1 MMKNP
6 RGNCSGIY
14 VFEGIDNVGKSTVV
28 AKVKEKLDQSL
39 KCNCLIVTFPGNE
52 FRTLG
57 SLVYDIHHNQTKYF
71 DLPLNETSLQLL
83 HIASHI
89 DLIQR
94 KLSNLNLE
102 QDIVLMDRYWWSMYT
117 YGLANGMDQNTV
129 EKILEPELICWE
141 GIKVNRIFLLE
152 RENRQHDYDE
162 TKEQRIIEGYRE
174 LAKKDSKSV
183 VINNN
188 ASIEKAVIKIY
199 NNILGV

>member
-1 MMKNP
+1 MKNP

-28 AKVKEKLDQSL
+28 AKVKGKLDQSL
-39 KCNCLIVTFPGNE
+39 KGYCLIVTFPGHE
-52 FRTLG
+52 YRTLG